1 MYRKNLKTGKE
12 RIDCRAKMICIRLLI
27 FIFTISWLITSQ
39 AAPTFPELTG
49 RVVDKAGLLSAS
61 SKSQLI
67 TALEQHEQA
76 TTNQVV
82 VVTVNSLQGYTIEE
96 YGYQLGR
103 HWGIGQGERDNGVL
117 LIVAPNERK
126 VRIEVG
132 YGLEG
137 TLTDAL
143 SHNIIQSRIL
153 PNFRK
158 NNYDNGIV
166 QGTTAIIA
174 ALQGTYKPAKTSGNV
189 SLPDN
194 FTLIIF
200 IFIIGIIA
208 GEVLAMSLRRLVSG
222 LTVWAGIAIASGIF
236 AGTFVIGF
244 VAGMVGFLFHQFIGA
259 AGTGGG
265 GGFGGGYYG
274 GGYRH
279 YGGSYGGGWSG
290 GGGFSGGGGSFGGG
304 GASGGW

>member
-1 MYRKNLKTGKE
+1 
-12 RIDCRAKMICIRLLI
+12 MICIRLLI

-67 TALEQHEQA
+67 SALEQHEQA

>member
-1 MYRKNLKTGKE
+1 
-12 RIDCRAKMICIRLLI
+12 MICIRLLI

>member
-1 MYRKNLKTGKE
+1 MYCKNLKTGKE

-67 TALEQHEQA
+67 SALEQHEQA